1 MSFEGYLKNASFASV
16 VSGTAFDDR
25 SVKGRCRLVG
35 FSLTPQFLAGG
46 GSPQAFP
53 NPNGTVKLEDL
64 NDSMT
69 GSSGVVVFEFPV
81 LFGINNPQL
90 LNCSFLDSDA
100 YILFKNGIYVNFTNA
115 GGGKDPLASNS
126 FELSIF
132 YY

>member
-53 NPNGTVKLEDL
+53 NPNGTVKLEDTFYL
-64 NDSMT
+64 KTESMLT
-69 GSSGVVVFEFPV
+69 LQMQEAGRTRW
-81 LFGINNPQL
+81 LQIL
-90 LNCSFLDSDA
+90 LS
-100 YILFKNGIYVNFTNA
+100 
-115 GGGKDPLASNS
+115 
-126 FELSIF
+126 
-132 YY
+132 